1 MIIVNGVDYYNVV
14 VIQDMH
20 RMGEHAMYGH
30 RQGVMR
36 CHRMVRCC
44 DPTIIYYNVLNIC

>member
-1 MIIVNGVDYYNVV
+1 MIIVNGIDYYNVV

-30 RQGVMR
+30 RQGV
-36 CHRMVRCC
+36 
-44 DPTIIYYNVLNIC
+44 IYEVSKLNFVTLR

>member
-36 CHRMVRCC
+36 CQ
-44 DPTIIYYNVLNIC
+44 NL

>member
-1 MIIVNGVDYYNVV
+1 MSFSCTLNSVLLFIIVIVIVNGVDYYNVV

-30 RQGVMR
+30 RQG
-36 CHRMVRCC
+36 
-44 DPTIIYYNVLNIC
+44 L